1 MAPYLH
7 EGRRTSITEAI
18 QWHGGEAEEQRKM
31 FLKLKDNKKN
41 YRITFETCIQLYALV
56 VGESIVF

>member
-31 FLKLKDNKKN
+31 FLKLKDNKKKKLPDYVRN
-41 YRITFETCIQLYALV
+41 LHTALRL
-56 VGESIVF
+56 GSW